1 MKLVFGLGNP
11 GKKYERTR
19 HNAGFLAIDHYLKDK
34 EPIACQSKFAA
45 EICELHFG
53 SNKVLFIKPQS
64 FMNKSGEVVQ
74 EVVQFYKVDPAQ
86 DILII
91 HDDKDLP
98 LGTIRSTNDS
108 SAAGHNGVQNVIDH
122 LSIQNF
128 HRIRI
133 GVESREPGSPIATDD
148 FVLQNFSDEE
158 WALIEKDILSQSSL
172 LIGQFVSD
180 WATSLKFLHSATSAK
195 SISES

>member
-34 EPIACQSKFAA
+34 DPIACQSKFTA
-45 EICELHFG
+45 EICELHYKNG
-53 SNKVLFIKPQS
+53 GANKILFIKPQA
-64 FMNKSGEVVQ
+64 FMNKSGEVIQ
-74 EVVQFYKVDPAQ
+74 EIVQFYKVNPAK

-98 LGTIRSTNDS
+98 LGTIKTTDNS
-108 SAAGHNGVQNVIDH
+108 SAAGHNGVQDIIDQ
-122 LSIQNF
+122 LVTQNF

-133 GVESREPGSPIATDD
+133 GLETREPGSPIATDD
-148 FVLQNFSDEE
+148 FVLQNFSDTE
-158 WALIEKDILSQSSL
+158 WSK
-172 LIGQFVSD
+172 F
-180 WATSLKFLHSATSAK
+180 SLKILPKISAGLDRF
-195 SISES
+195 ISQ